1 MLLIIWGFVNI
12 LFILGLSYLFRL
24 GIVNDRKRVKKQL
37 SYYKLLLNWNLCD
50 TENEK
55 LGAYILGCGYKEV
68 MIYGAGD
75 LGKILYHKINTSVN
89 ICAFIEKNPKAEQI
103 EGIQVLSCKDA
114 KLKMSD
120 IDCIIV
126 TPIFDFDSIR
136 QELSNKDSKAAV
148 VSLDTL
154 IYGL

>member
-1 MLLIIWGFVNI
+1 MLVIIWGFVNI

-75 LGKILYHKINTSVN
+75 LGKILYHKINTTVN
-89 ICAFIEKNPKAEQI
+89 ICALLCLPFLILIRFSKNYQI
-103 EGIQVLSCKDA
+103 RTA
-114 KLKMSD
+114 
-120 IDCIIV
+120 
-126 TPIFDFDSIR
+126 R
-136 QELSNKDSKAAV
+136 QQLFH
-148 VSLDTL
+148 
-154 IYGL
+154 